1 VDWQQLVNLL
11 VLFDERMN
19 ESSGLGDIT
28 AARLQPSDQSAFFA
42 ARALLPA
49 PAIQQPPITS
59 PPPILATSLQRLRAS
74 SLLNS
79 LPSPLCIVAHL
90 PWAPQH
96 SSFPRD
102 LAKCCSHHRDTWHDT
117 ECRDSSLS
125 MQPAQHPCWGTAIS
139 PYRPDWCSQRCVSW
153 TWCHAAC
160 TAIALR
166 LSCAMPIT
174 TDVMV
179 TLAQAIAGARHRHCL
194 PAPSRGGQDVAITN
208 VLYVPG

>member
-79 LPSPLCIVAHL
+79 LPSPLCIVAPPPVGASAL
-90 PWAPQH
+90 LISTRSRQY
-96 SSFPRD
+96 
-102 LAKCCSHHRDTWHDT
+102 CSHHRRHVAL
-117 ECRDSSLS
+117 LS
-125 MQPAQHPCWGTAIS
+125 AVIPVSPCSQLSTPAGARTIS
-139 PYRPDWCSQRCVSW
+139 PYRPDWCSSGAFRWTLVPRSMYGDRAAFEPCHCPSPRTSW
-153 TWCHAAC
+153 
-160 TAIALR
+160 
-166 LSCAMPIT
+166 
-174 TDVMV
+174 
-179 TLAQAIAGARHRHCL
+179 
-194 PAPSRGGQDVAITN
+194 
-208 VLYVPG
+208 